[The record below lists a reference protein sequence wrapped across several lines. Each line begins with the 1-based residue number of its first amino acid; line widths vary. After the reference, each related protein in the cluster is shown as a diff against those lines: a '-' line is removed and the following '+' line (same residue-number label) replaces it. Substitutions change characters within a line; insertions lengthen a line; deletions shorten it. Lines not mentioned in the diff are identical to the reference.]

1 MMSTTT
7 SNNVGWALGHEAVS
21 LTPTFILVPE
31 SWNDRRADPV
41 SDIVVDEKT
50 DSKIKAHV
58 KHNRVIKD
66 SGLASSR
73 TADEREKPD
82 SVISAPQEDLY
93 AHELHH
99 HDSKQALS
107 DEHHDHDTHN
117 LHDSH
122 EDHHD
127 HDTHNLHDSHEE
139 HHDHDT
145 HNLHDSHEEHHQ
157 LSIRDV
163 PEHDANLGSKD
174 PPNHIPSGDSKIEP
188 HVIAQREIERGHL
201 HLLSKDGDKH
211 IKMREDLIE
220 SHRRKNALDKE
231 DLTPRRDDATKRYKR
246 CELT

>member
-1 MMSTTT
+1 MMGTTT

-21 LTPTFILVPE
+21 LTPTFTLVPE

-73 TADEREKPD
+73 TVDEEEKPE

-99 HDSKQALS
+99 HDSKSALP
-107 DEHHDHDTHN
+107 D
-117 LHDSH
+117 
-122 EDHHD
+122 
-127 HDTHNLHDSHEE
+127 E

-163 PEHDANLGSKD
+163 PESDTNLGSKD

-188 HVIAQREIERGHL
+188 HVIAQREIERGQL
-201 HLLSKDGDKH
+201 HLLSKEGDRH

-231 DLTPRRDDATKRYKR
+231 DLTPRRDDATKHYKR
-246 CELT
+246 YEFT

>member
-1 MMSTTT
+1 MGTIT
-7 SNNVGWALGHEAVS
+7 SNNLGWALGHEAVS

-50 DSKIKAHV
+50 DSKIKTNV

-66 SGLASSR
+66 PGLASSR
-73 TADEREKPD
+73 TADEGEKPE

-93 AHELHH
+93 AHELHR
-99 HDSKQALS
+99 HDTKSAHS
-107 DEHHDHDTHN
+107 DEHHDHDI
-117 LHDSH
+117 
-122 EDHHD
+122 
-127 HDTHNLHDSHEE
+127 
-139 HHDHDT
+139 

-163 PEHDANLGSKD
+163 PESDANLESKD
-174 PPNHIPSGDSKIEP
+174 PPNHIPSGNTKIEP
-188 HVIAQREIERGHL
+188 HVIAQREMERGHL

-231 DLTPRRDDATKRYKR
+231 DLTPRRDDATKHYKR
-246 CELT
+246 YELT